1 MIYVDVIILSV
12 FRTIYLICV
21 LWYHS
26 QVEDIK
32 LVMLCINNLKLFLLI
47 NIVILHISLY
57 VIQVS
62 L

>member
-12 FRTIYLICV
+12 FRTIYCV

-26 QVEDIK
+26 QAEDIK
-32 LVMLCINNLKLFLLI
+32 LVMVCINNLKLFLLT
-47 NIVILHISLY
+47 NIVFLHITLY